1 MSQEIF
7 EIAIEDGD
15 LTTEELHEV
24 LEDKDVTEGKIKKQ
38 LNKFYEKAKK
48 IIDDKDK
55 VKEVLAKAKKIFKKL
70 SNIPL
75 LGRYLNDIAML
86 CDMISDYIDKSYT
99 VVPIATIICILA
111 SIIYLVSP
119 IDLLPDTLPGIG
131 YLDDIGLMGVIIE
144 ALSNDINSYREWKT
158 ENIESEG
165 E

>member
-1 MSQEIF
+1 MPQEIF

-15 LTTEELHEV
+15 LTTEELHNV
-24 LEDKDVTEGKIKKQ
+24 LEDKNVTESKIKKQ
-38 LNKFYEKAKK
+38 LNKFHEKAKK

-55 VKEVLAKAKKIFKKL
+55 VKNILAEAKKIFKKL
-70 SNIPL
+70 SNIPF
-75 LGRYLNDIAML
+75 LGKYLNDIATL

-99 VVPIATIICILA
+99 GVPIATIICILG

-119 IDLLPDTLPGIG
+119 IDLLPDTMPGIG

-144 ALSNDINSYREWKT
+144 ALSNDINSYREWKAT
-158 ENIESEG
+158 NIESEG